1 MDRGHCRCLEQYGHN
16 RNLDDNPACIRCVN
30 SGPYH
35 LHLLRGKGDPKIT
48 VSPGGAEESVVTCP
62 TGWHAISGGY
72 VIVGFVG
79 LSVPTATED
88 AIGTSGRDW
97 YVQVADPKTAS
108 GDIAFRA
115 EVNCMISGSTTN

>member
-1 MDRGHCRCLEQYGHN
+1 LSSMVTTGMWMTIPRASGASTPSPINSIYYGE
-16 RNLDDNPACIRCVN
+16 REG
-30 SGPYH
+30 S
-35 LHLLRGKGDPKIT
+35 KIT

-62 TGWHAISGGY
+62 NGWHAISGGY

-97 YVQVADPKTAS
+97 HVQVADPKTAS

-115 EVNCMISGSTTN
+115 EVLCMTSGSTTN

>member
-1 MDRGHCRCLEQYGHN
+1 MTIPRASGASTPPPLTHIYYGEKEG
-16 RNLDDNPACIRCVN
+16 
-30 SGPYH
+30 S
-35 LHLLRGKGDPKIT
+35 KII

-62 TGWHAISGGY
+62 NGWHAISGGY

-115 EVNCMISGSTTN
+115 EVTCMISGSTAN